1 MTFTSFISNV
11 VDPALYDLI
20 CHVIVLFTCI
30 DCIACFVFLDSH
42 SVLACSDFRH
52 ALSSELTACCRLYYI
67 CRPLSCHFQGV
78 DSLVHKADDRGRH
91 VNFVQMFQFL
101 LMHMIND
108 AQNSSVHRLLVR
120 SGQVFR
126 EWVAKEQTPPHR
138 PNIRET
144 AR

>member
-1 MTFTSFISNV
+1 MTFTSFIFYM

-20 CHVIVLFTCI
+20 CHLIVLFTCI
-30 DCIACFVFLDSH
+30 DCITCFVFLDSG
-42 SVLACSDFRH
+42 LACSDFRR

-67 CRPLSCHFQGV
+67 CQPFSCRFPGV
-78 DSLVHKADDRGRH
+78 DSLVQKADDRGRH
-91 VNFVQMFQFL
+91 VNFLQMFQFL

-120 SGQVFR
+120 YGQVFG
-126 EWVAKEQTPPHR
+126 EWAAKEQTPPHR
-138 PNIRET
+138 PNIREI